1 MRCKF
6 GFIGAGNMGGTL
18 LLSVAQKLGGDNV
31 MATDHHIEKLQN
43 AVDVY
48 GVFATD
54 AKNLALNCDYIVMGV
69 KPQVMA
75 KAFDEIKEELSINKD
90 AVIISMAAGL
100 SIADIDALAGGNR
113 AVIRIMPNTP
123 CAVSEGVILYTANS
137 LVTDKQLKDFISA
150 FTLAGMLDKIDEQK
164 MDAGMALSGCGPAFV
179 YMFAEA
185 LADSAVLC
193 GLSRE
198 KAVAYTAKVLIGAG
212 AMIQE
217 YGHIADLKDAVCSP
231 GGTTIEGVH
240 ALEQGGLRGVVMDA
254 VKRAYDRSKQLK
266 K

>member
-1 MRCKF
+1 MRFKF

-18 LLSVAQKLGGDNV
+18 LLSVAQKLGFGQV
-31 MATDHHIEKLQN
+31 CATDHHPEKLQT

-48 GVFATD
+48 GVFPTD
-54 AKNLALNCDYIVMGV
+54 SKTLALNSDFIVMGV

-75 KAFDEIKEELSINKD
+75 KAFDEIKEELSVNKD

-100 SIADIDALAGGNR
+100 STSDIEALAGGNR

-123 CAVSEGVILYTANS
+123 CAVSEGVILYTAN
-137 LVTDKQLKDFISA
+137 DKVNADAIKNFVSA
-150 FTLAGMLDKIDEQK
+150 FTLAGILDKLDEQK
-164 MDAGMALSGCGPAFV
+164 MDAGMALSGCSPAFT

-193 GLSRE
+193 GLPRE

-212 AMIQE
+212 RMIEE
-217 YGHIADLKDAVCSP
+217 YGHISDLKDAVCSP

-240 ALEQGGLRGVVMDA
+240 ALEQGGMRGVVMDA
-254 VKRAYDRSKQLK
+254 VKKSFEKSKQLK